1 MDVMTV
7 DCTRCAVRGPACGD
21 CVISVLLGVPGE
33 LPGELDADEQ
43 RALGLMAASGL
54 LPPLRLVTA
63 VGPTPEQRLPLL
75 RASP

>member
-7 DCTRCAVRGPACGD
+7 DCTRCSARGPACGD

-33 LPGELDADEQ
+33 HPPELDADEQ

-63 VGPTPEQRLPLL
+63 VAPTPEDRLPLS
-75 RASP
+75 RAAP

>member
-7 DCTRCAVRGPACGD
+7 DCTHCSARGPACTD
-21 CVISVLLGVPGE
+21 CVISVLLGVPGDQ
-33 LPGELDADEQ
+33 PPALDPDEQ
-43 RALGLMAASGL
+43 RALELMAASGL

-63 VGPTPEQRLPLL
+63 VATPGAELPLL